1 MERIKDG
8 LIQKDRTA
16 VTVLGSTG
24 SIGRQ
29 ALDVI
34 AARPDLFALFG
45 IAGGGNVDLL
55 IEQARRYRPRFVA
68 SRVPIDR
75 ALLPGGVELLCG
87 GNAAS
92 ELASM
97 AEADV
102 VVNGI
107 SGLPALEP
115 LLCALRAGKRV
126 ALANKESIVCGH
138 DLIDATAAAYGG
150 CVIPVDSEQSAL
162 FQCLSCGRFEEVET
176 LWLTA
181 SGGPFWQYDRDQ
193 LKNVTLADALKHPT
207 WNMGRKIT
215 VDSASLFN
223 KGLEIIEASY
233 LFHMPVSKI
242 QVLIHPQSVVHSFV
256 EFRDRTCIANI
267 SCPDM
272 RLPIQYAM
280 TYPDREVTPCERLS
294 LADMASLTFH
304 KADPGRY
311 DALRL
316 AYEAWYAGGTMT
328 SVYNAANEFAV
339 SLFMEE
345 KLRFSDIAP
354 CVEDAMQHHSPR
366 PVISEEDIHD
376 AYHDAHLSVSAFAS
390 RHAGKGVK

>member
-1 MERIKDG
+1 MEQMNGGPVRNGRKM
-8 LIQKDRTA
+8 

-34 AARPDLFALFG
+34 ASRSDLFGLFG
-45 IAGGGNVDLL
+45 IAGGGNRELL
-55 IEQARRYRPRFVA
+55 IEQARRWRPRFVA
-68 SRVPIDR
+68 SRLPIDR
-75 ALLPGGVELLCG
+75 SLLPDDVRLLCG
-87 GNAAS
+87 EHAAS

-102 VVNGI
+102 IVNGI

-115 LLCALRAGKRV
+115 LLCALRARKRV

-138 DLIDATAAAYGG
+138 DLIDGTVAAYGG
-150 CVIPVDSEQSAL
+150 SVIPVDSEQSAL
-162 FQCLSCGRFEEVET
+162 FQCLSCGRSEEVEK

-181 SGGPFWQYDRDQ
+181 SGGPFWQYDKEQ

-223 KGLEIIEASY
+223 KGLEVIEASY
-233 LFHMPVSKI
+233 LFHMPVSRI
-242 QVLIHPQSVVHSFV
+242 GVLIHPQSVVHSFV
-256 EFRDRTCIANI
+256 EFRDRTCIANM

-280 TYPDREVTPCERLS
+280 TYPDREVSPCERLS
-294 LADMASLTFH
+294 LAEVSALTFH
-304 KADPGRY
+304 KADPDRF

-339 SLFMEE
+339 SLFMQE
-345 KLRFSDIAP
+345 KIRFSDIAP
-354 CVEDAMQHHSPR
+354 CVEEAMLHHSAR
-366 PVISEEDIHD
+366 PVGDVEDIRD
-376 AYHDAHLSVSAFAS
+376 AYRDAEISVAEFAR
-390 RHAGKGVK
+390 RHEGRGAL